1 MNQYL
6 PCMRCGLLVL
16 VGDEADSA
24 AHLYE
29 ADCITRLRAELV
41 AEQQKRQEVEAEC
54 LELTNGPRCA
64 DFLDSGMLAN
74 RVEEDYPC
82 TCITETTKFWDW
94 HESALAHSQAREEEL
109 VRALEKINNFD
120 PGRCMGDVACQL
132 EEWVS
137 HAKETIE
144 TALSS
149 TTSSITTANPQ
160 DVRIVTLIEE
170 GANVESARQK
180 VIEAAMKVCNRWQTY
195 CDSKSEN
202 KLLLRPFEDEVSLY
216 DLADAIRVYKEVL

>member
-1 MNQYL
+1 
-6 PCMRCGLLVL
+6 
-16 VGDEADSA
+16 
-24 AHLYE
+24 
-29 ADCITRLRAELV
+29 
-41 AEQQKRQEVEAEC
+41 
-54 LELTNGPRCA
+54 
-64 DFLDSGMLAN
+64 MLAN

-144 TALSS
+144 TALS
-149 TTSSITTANPQ
+149 TTISPITTANPQ
-160 DVRIVTLIEE
+160 DVMVVALIEE
-170 GANVESARQK
+170 GANVESARK
-180 VIEAAMKVCNRWQTY
+180 MAAVVEAAI
-195 CDSKSEN
+195 
-202 KLLLRPFEDEVSLY
+202 DETDEEIKKAEWEEHGGEFTSNSY
-216 DLADAIRVYKEVL
+216 RARVRRREAVRTYKESIND